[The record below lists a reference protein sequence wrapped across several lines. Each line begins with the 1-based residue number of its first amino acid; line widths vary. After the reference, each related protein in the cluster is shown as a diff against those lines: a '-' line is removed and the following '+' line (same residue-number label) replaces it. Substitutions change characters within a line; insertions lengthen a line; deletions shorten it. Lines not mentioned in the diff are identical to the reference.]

1 MATASGDFVRVSS
14 GLASRV
20 CCRMGAVV
28 GLNGGI
34 AHTTRACDA
43 HHNLVR
49 TGMSYST
56 APVDNGYSTAPLKK
70 SAAVQQQ
77 PRPKHVTAGKGV
89 SPERERG
96 AGKDAFSADSPEQ
109 GRVP

>member
-1 MATASGDFVRVSS
+1 MS
-14 GLASRV
+14 
-20 CCRMGAVV
+20 AVV
-28 GLNGGI
+28 RLTAGI
-34 AHTTRACDA
+34 AHPPRACGA
-43 HHNLVR
+43 HPTLVR
-49 TGMSYST
+49 TGMSDST
-56 APVDNGYSTAPLKK
+56 APVANGHSTAPLKK